1 MFKSIIQTHFLIFT
15 FESKTKLIIK
25 TMKKIFC
32 YLFSL
37 VIFSACNDD
46 KLLDVVPDQKVEVQF
61 KRFDHALFE
70 QNVDQI
76 ESNLDSLAKIFPV
89 FISGDYKNEHRV
101 QGLVVYILNP
111 LNQKLYLKSVKT
123 HVNFEKTKQNI
134 SSCLNYYKHYFP
146 KKITPVVYTYISGL
160 NYEEPIIIQDSF
172 ALIGLDMFLGQTYEE
187 YHTQNIPIPLFV
199 SKKYDQKYLSTE
211 LMRNIATHQFGT
223 ELHGET
229 LLEQMI
235 SLGKIE
241 YFVHAT
247 SPASHDSIRFAFS
260 PAQMDWCIER
270 EWALWQHLTSKQL
283 LFSKD
288 YHEYKKY
295 IEDQPF
301 VSSLERESPG
311 RAGVWIGFR
320 IVSQYMNNNPEITLN
335 ELLTSVPAME
345 VFQGSKYKPK
355 N

>member
-1 MFKSIIQTHFLIFT
+1 MFKNYNQTHFLIFI
-15 FESKTKLIIK
+15 FELKTKLIIL

-37 VIFSACNDD
+37 LVLSACNDD
-46 KLLDVVPDQKVEVQF
+46 KLLVDITEQQIDVSI
-61 KRFDHALFE
+61 KRFDRALFE
-70 QNVDQI
+70 QDVDHI
-76 ESNLDSLAKIFPV
+76 ENNLDLLAKDFPV
-89 FISGDYKNEHRV
+89 FVSGDYKSNHSI
-101 QGLVVYILNP
+101 QGLAEYILNP
-111 LNQKLYLKSVKT
+111 LNQKLYLKSVEV
-123 HVNFEKTKQNI
+123 HNNFEQTEKEITT
-134 SSCLNYYKHYFP
+134 SLRYYKYYFP
-146 KKITPVVYTYISGL
+146 NKITPTVYTYISGL
-160 NYEEPIIIQDSF
+160 NYEEPIIVQDSF
-172 ALIGLDMFLGQTYEE
+172 ALIGLDMFLGQKYKE
-187 YHTQNIPIPLFV
+187 YQNFKIPLFV
-199 SKKYDQKYLSTE
+199 SKKYDTKHLPSE
-211 LMRNIATHQFGT
+211 LMRNIGMFHFGNQ
-223 ELHGET
+223 LQGET
-229 LLEQMI
+229 LLEQMV

-247 SPASHDSIRFAFS
+247 SPLSHDSIRFAFTS
-260 PAQMDWCIER
+260 TQMKWCTER

-311 RAGVWIGFR
+311 RAGIWIGYR
-320 IVSQYMNNNPEITLN
+320 IVSQYMQNNPKQSLKQ
-335 ELLTSVPAME
+335 LLTVTPAME